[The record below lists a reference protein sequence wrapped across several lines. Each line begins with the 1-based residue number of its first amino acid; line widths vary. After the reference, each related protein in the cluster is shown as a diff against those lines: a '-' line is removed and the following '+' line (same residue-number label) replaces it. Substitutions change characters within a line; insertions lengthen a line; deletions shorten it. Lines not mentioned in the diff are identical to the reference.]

1 MNTQFIAGE
10 IEAAKRMSR
19 NTRYWN
25 RFIAAVEC
33 FGDHPDAWLTGK
45 REEHMI
51 FDAIAY
57 MTMRP
62 SGSDAE

>member
-1 MNTQFIAGE
+1 
-10 IEAAKRMSR
+10 MSR

-45 REEHMI
+45 REEYMI